1 MKSIIVGFIGV
12 LAFLYLINPTAGF
25 FELLPDN
32 IPLVGNVDEV
42 TATTLLLAAL
52 SYFGVDFSRLFKRE
66 EKKLQVA
73 KEAEYEEK

>member
-1 MKSIIVGFIGV
+1 MKSITVGLIGV
-12 LAFLYLINPTAGF
+12 LSFLYLINPTAGF

-32 IPLVGNVDEV
+32 IPLVGNLDEV
-42 TATTLLLAAL
+42 TATTLLLAVL

-66 EKKLQVA
+66 EKKLHVV

>member
-1 MKSIIVGFIGV
+1 MKSIIVGIIGV

-66 EKKLQVA
+66 EKKLQTT
-73 KEAEYEEK
+73 KDAEYEEK

>member
-66 EKKLQVA
+66 EKKLQVV

>member
-1 MKSIIVGFIGV
+1 MKSIVVGIIGV

-66 EKKLQVA
+66 EKKLQEV